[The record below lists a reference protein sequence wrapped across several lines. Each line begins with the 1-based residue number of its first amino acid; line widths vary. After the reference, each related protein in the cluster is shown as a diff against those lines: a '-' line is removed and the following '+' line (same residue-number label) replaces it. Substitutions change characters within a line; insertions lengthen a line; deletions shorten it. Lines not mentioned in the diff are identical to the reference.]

1 MGEFVQLP
9 VPLTLA
15 ADVIN
20 VTFSRS
26 LWPEKLNAEHLKKK
40 KKKAHWQSFLFTVG
54 DSLKQV
60 ALPFSCV
67 SSLLEGIL
75 AFWQNMMFQTHPD
88 FSCPKTWN
96 QVSPGFF
103 SSNSRE

>member
-1 MGEFVQLP
+1 MVFLDSACP
-9 VPLTLA
+9 NC
-15 ADVIN
+15 IN
-20 VTFSRS
+20 NNMCCS
-26 LWPEKLNAEHLKKK
+26 EA
-40 KKKAHWQSFLFTVG
+40 LFTVG

>member
-40 KKKAHWQSFLFTVG
+40 KKKRIGKA
-54 DSLKQV
+54 
-60 ALPFSCV
+60 
-67 SSLLEGIL
+67 
-75 AFWQNMMFQTHPD
+75 
-88 FSCPKTWN
+88 
-96 QVSPGFF
+96 FF
-103 SSNSRE
+103 SQWETPSHLANIPGPNTFLTLQ

>member
-1 MGEFVQLP
+1 MIQLVLTALTITCV
-9 VPLTLA
+9 VPEA
-15 ADVIN
+15 
-20 VTFSRS
+20 
-26 LWPEKLNAEHLKKK
+26 
-40 KKKAHWQSFLFTVG
+40 LFTEG

>member
-1 MGEFVQLP
+1 MQPP

-40 KKKAHWQSFLFTVG
+40 KKKGPLAKLSFH
-54 DSLKQV
+54 SER
-60 ALPFSCV
+60 LPV
-67 SSLLEGIL
+67 TLPI
-75 AFWQNMMFQTHPD
+75 
-88 FSCPKTWN
+88 
-96 QVSPGFF
+96 
-103 SSNSRE
+103 SRGPIPF